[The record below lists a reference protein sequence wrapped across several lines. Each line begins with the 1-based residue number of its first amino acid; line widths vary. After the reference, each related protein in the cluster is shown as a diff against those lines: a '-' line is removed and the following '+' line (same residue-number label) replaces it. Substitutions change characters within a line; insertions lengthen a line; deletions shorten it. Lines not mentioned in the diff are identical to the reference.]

1 MSAALSLM
9 TFSSR
14 GAYLKRPFPFS
25 PPFSLFSSLS
35 PCGPPLSPPAP
46 TPFPTLPIS
55 FFPFFFVFILSHP
68 QFTGK
73 ESFGRERGGAEKEG
87 LTRPDPRESKLGP
100 HERFVRN
107 FGQVCEALQTQIR
120 GGGWREG
127 GSAGWQALA
136 PKRRRRRRHRSNG
149 RLGLPPP
156 QHVAAAASCRTC
168 PRTHPTW
175 PRPLPRASPPASSW
189 PST

>member
-1 MSAALSLM
+1 MNRVLLLFNERGDHTGSARSTRRMIVHSFPPPVYWEGKLRQRKGGGRK
-9 TFSSR
+9 R
-14 GAYLKRPFPFS
+14 GA
-25 PPFSLFSSLS
+25 
-35 PCGPPLSPPAP
+35 
-46 TPFPTLPIS
+46 
-55 FFPFFFVFILSHP
+55 H
-68 QFTGK
+68 
-73 ESFGRERGGAEKEG
+73 
-87 LTRPDPRESKLGP
+87 RPDRWESKLGP
-100 HERFVRN
+100 HERFVPN